1 MRAAALPPYAA
12 IKALQWQVRAGM
24 VDKNRGRELLIKI
37 LLATAATISASAAIA
52 QNDMAPMIG
61 RSDAAPARVTR
72 ALGFTALGTYGNQG
86 KQRLM
91 DVRVDAD
98 SDGDG
103 AKDQGVLRVTCSGGD
118 ILNGHFLVGQSTSAL
133 KPKLKVLR
141 AQPSAALAAGKT
153 FKGSWDLADVSRASL
168 TSAPVPLTVSAANPD
183 ICAGL
188 N

>member
-1 MRAAALPPYAA
+1 
-12 IKALQWQVRAGM
+12 M

-72 ALGFTALGTYGNQG
+72 ALSFTALGTYGNQG

-118 ILNGHFLVGQSTSAL
+118 ILNGHLLVGQSTSAL

-153 FKGSWDLADVSRASL
+153 FKGSWDLAEVSRASL
-168 TSAPVPLTVSAANPD
+168 TSAPVPLTVSAGNPD

>member
-1 MRAAALPPYAA
+1 M
-12 IKALQWQVRAGM
+12 
-24 VDKNRGRELLIKI
+24 IKI
-37 LLATAATISASAAIA
+37 LLATAAIASGSAAIA

-61 RSDAAPARVTR
+61 RSDAAPTRVTR
-72 ALGFTALGTYGNQG
+72 ALSFTALGTYGNHG
-86 KQRLM
+86 KERLM

-118 ILNGHFLVGQSTSAL
+118 ILNGQFLVGQSTAAL

-153 FKGSWDLADVSRASL
+153 FKGSWDLTDASRASS
-168 TSAPVPLTVSAANPD
+168 TSAPIPLTVSAGKPD
-183 ICAGL
+183 ICTGL
-188 N
+188 G